1 MRWVDAGGM
10 TIQPPRTCIE
20 MNRRAP
26 QPEPLTDERLAALS
40 KAMGNT
46 SRVKIM
52 RYLSQCRPHIENE
65 VVEATG
71 LAQAT
76 ISEHIRVLRDAGLVT
91 VVEDAPRNWYCVNR
105 AALASLSAALVDL
118 PTEFADEEL
127 SSTSS

>member
-1 MRWVDAGGM
+1 MK
-10 TIQPPRTCIE
+10 IQPPRTCIE
-20 MNRRAP
+20 MNRQAP
-26 QPEPLTDERLAALS
+26 IPEPLTDERLAVLS
-40 KAMGNT
+40 KAMGNP

-105 AALASLSAALVDL
+105 AALASLSAALVEL
-118 PTEFADEEL
+118 PTAFDAVASNASD
-127 SSTSS
+127 